1 MPPREPTRETP
12 STPTLGPA
20 LRAAREA
27 AKASVEQVSAETRL
41 RATVILDL
49 ERDSFRSSG
58 GVVYARGHV
67 KSIARAVG
75 ADPEPLLALIPSVE
89 LPAAELAE
97 PAPLTHEVTSFG
109 GSAFAGAAA
118 ALVPERQGP
127 RWGLALSGACAALV
141 GILAIGYANQSSP
154 PPAPIGLPITTPSA
168 TGSAAPSPT
177 AAPSVQAPDPNAVA
191 ARPEVT
197 GAQLRIRLIGGRSWV
212 SVSGSAGKT
221 LFEGTLQDGEFRDF
235 SDPTRL
241 KIILGN
247 ARAVSLN
254 CDGTDSGPAGGSGSV
269 ARFACTTAGLTA
281 L

>member
-1 MPPREPTRETP
+1 MPTASP
-12 STPTLGPA
+12 PTLGPA

-75 ADPEPLLALIPSVE
+75 ADPEPLLALIPPVE

-97 PAPLTHEVTSFG
+97 PASLTQEVTSFG

-118 ALVPERQGP
+118 ALVPERHGP
-127 RWGLALSGACAALV
+127 RWGLALAGACAALV
-141 GILAIGYANQSSP
+141 GVLAIGYANQPSP
-154 PPAPIGLPITTPSA
+154 NTADLVLPQTTPSV
-168 TGSAAPSPT
+168 TPTT
-177 AAPSVQAPDPNAVA
+177 AAPTVAAPDPNAVA
-191 ARPEVT
+191 ARPVVT

-212 SVSGSAGKT
+212 SVSNSLGKT

-254 CDGTDSGPAGGSGSV
+254 CDGTDSGPATDSVSV
-269 ARFACTTAGLTA
+269 ARFACTAAGLKA